1 MKGLKEADAMFSR
14 YIRDR
19 DEGCRAAGTN
29 SGPTCSGY
37 LQCAHII
44 SRRYR
49 AVRWD
54 EDNAVAL
61 CAAHHMFWTHRPLE
75 WVVWVNAQHLDYE
88 GLRWKALND
97 PPEKPADALARLRGA
112 A

>member
-1 MKGLKEADAMFSR
+1 VKGLKLADSLFSA
-14 YIRDR
+14 YIRER
-19 DEGCRAAGTN
+19 DQGCRAYGTN
-29 SGPTCSGY
+29 SGPQCSGY

-54 EDNAVAL
+54 EDNAVTL

-75 WVVWVNAQHLDYE
+75 WIVWVNGQNLDYE
-88 GLRWKALND
+88 GLRWRALND
-97 PPEKPADALARLRGA
+97 PPEKPQDAIARMRTA